1 MEKLKIKYP
10 IIVEG
15 KYDKIKI
22 SSVADAFVLTTE
34 GFGVFKRDEKLA
46 VIKKLAEKSPIII
59 LTDSDGAGKLIRSHI
74 CSAVPRDRLIQLYVP
89 QVKGR
94 ERRKHSD
101 SAEGY
106 LGVEGMDADIIGNLL
121 LPFADVCADDTC
133 DNACK
138 QSSEAVFIGRE
149 ITKADFYE
157 DGLTG
162 KENSADMRDRLCA
175 LFGLPAKMTSSAL
188 LQALRVLCTF
198 EEYKSAVLKISADNC
213 RVNHEKHK

>member
-34 GFGVFKRDEKLA
+34 GFGVFRREEKLA

-74 CSAVPRDRLIQLYVP
+74 CSAIPRDRLIQLYVP

-106 LGVEGMDADIIGNLL
+106 LGVEGMDADVIRNLL
-121 LPFADVCADDTC
+121 LPFADACV
-133 DNACK
+133 NACT
-138 QSSEAVFIGRE
+138 QNPEAVFKGRE

-162 KENSADMRDRLCA
+162 KDNSADMRDRLCV

-198 EEYKSAVLKISADNC
+198 EEYKSAVREISTEVYG
-213 RVNHEKHK
+213 VNSEEHK

>member
-1 MEKLKIKYP
+1 MEQLKIKYP

-15 KYDKIKI
+15 KYDKNKI
-22 SSVADAFVLTTE
+22 SSVADAFVLTSE
-34 GFGVFKRDEKLA
+34 GFGVFRREEKLA

-74 CSAVPRDRLIQLYVP
+74 CSAIPRDRLIQLYVP

-106 LGVEGMDADIIGNLL
+106 LGVEGMDADVIRNLL
-121 LPFADVCADDTC
+121 LPFADACV
-133 DNACK
+133 NACT
-138 QSSEAVFIGRE
+138 QNPEAVFKGRE

-162 KENSADMRDRLCA
+162 KDNSADMRDRLCV

-198 EEYKSAVLKISADNC
+198 EEYKSAVREISTEVYG
-213 RVNHEKHK
+213 VNSEEHK

>member
-15 KYDKIKI
+15 KYDKNKI

-34 GFGVFKRDEKLA
+34 GFGVFRREEKLA
-46 VIKKLAEKSPIII
+46 VIKKLAEKNPIII

-74 CSAVPRDRLIQLYVP
+74 CSAIPRDRLIQLYVP
-89 QVKGR
+89 QVRGR

-106 LGVEGMDADIIGNLL
+106 LGVEGMDADVIRNLL
-121 LPFADVCADDTC
+121 LPFADACV
-133 DNACK
+133 NACK
-138 QSSEAVFIGRE
+138 QSPEAVFKGRE

-162 KENSADMRDRLCA
+162 KDNSADMRDRLCV

-198 EEYKSAVLKISADNC
+198 EEYKSAVREISTEVYG
-213 RVNHEKHK
+213 VNSEEHK

>member
-34 GFGVFKRDEKLA
+34 GFGVFRREEKLA
-46 VIKKLAEKSPIII
+46 VIKKLAEKNPIII

-74 CSAVPRDRLIQLYVP
+74 CSAIPRDRLIQLYVP

-106 LGVEGMDADIIGNLL
+106 LGVEGMDADVIRNLL
-121 LPFADVCADDTC
+121 LPFADACV
-133 DNACK
+133 NACK
-138 QSSEAVFIGRE
+138 QNPEAVFKGRE

-162 KENSADMRDRLCA
+162 KDNSADMRDRLCV

-198 EEYKSAVLKISADNC
+198 EEYKSAVREISTEVYG
-213 RVNHEKHK
+213 VNSEEHK

>member
-15 KYDKIKI
+15 KYDKNKI

-34 GFGVFKRDEKLA
+34 GFGVFRREEKLA
-46 VIKKLAEKSPIII
+46 VIKKLAEKNPIII

-74 CSAVPRDRLIQLYVP
+74 CSAIPRDRLIQLYVP
-89 QVKGR
+89 RVRGR

-106 LGVEGMDADIIGNLL
+106 LGVEGMDADVIRNLL
-121 LPFADVCADDTC
+121 LPFADACV
-133 DNACK
+133 NACK
-138 QSSEAVFIGRE
+138 QSPEAVFKGRE

-162 KENSADMRDRLCA
+162 KDNSADMRDRLCV

-198 EEYKSAVLKISADNC
+198 EEYKSAVREISTEVYG
-213 RVNHEKHK
+213 VNSEEHK